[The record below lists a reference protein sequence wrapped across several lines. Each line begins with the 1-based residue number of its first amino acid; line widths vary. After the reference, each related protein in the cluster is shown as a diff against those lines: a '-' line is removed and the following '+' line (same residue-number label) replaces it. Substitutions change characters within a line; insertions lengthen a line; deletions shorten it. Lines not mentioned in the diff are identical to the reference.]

1 MAGRVVIAVAVSPL
15 DTRFR
20 RSFTVSRHAMNVL
33 LVVQIT
39 GYVLALILALC
50 VGVPVVVHQKD
61 FK

>member
-1 MAGRVVIAVAVSPL
+1 
-15 DTRFR
+15 
-20 RSFTVSRHAMNVL
+20 MNVL